1 MPAHTAGTPTRTGP
15 RRAAG
20 GPLIGVQVTAV
31 LSVLVLAW
39 QFVTAG
45 ALLPRGG
52 PIGLHATGAIVL
64 HVVLGLL
71 TVAAVL
77 WARSARGPWWPA
89 VVAAVVF
96 VLSFLQAYA
105 GEHGILT
112 LHVPCAMLLTLG
124 TVWVTAWSFGPGAR
138 TRTGQEVG

>member
-1 MPAHTAGTPTRTGP
+1 MPAHTASTPTPTTSP
-15 RRAAG
+15 RAAG
-20 GPLIGVQVTAV
+20 GPLIGLRVAAV
-31 LSVLVLAW
+31 LSLVVLAW

-52 PIGLHATGAIVL
+52 PLGLHAAGAIVL

-71 TVAAVL
+71 TIAAVL

-105 GEHGILT
+105 GEHGVLA
-112 LHVPCAMLLTLG
+112 LHVPCAMLLTVG
-124 TVWVTAWSFGPGAR
+124 TVWVAAWSFGAR
-138 TRTGQEVG
+138 REVG